1 MTPSDFSA
9 YLPPMP
15 SMPKM
20 PSKARPS
27 AKTKPVSRK
36 RGAPVEAVKEVKPRL
51 MPVDEKAIASLP
63 EHLLLGPGDDPKRQ
77 SYFDFDD
84 SQAAGK
90 VGRKK
95 VHMVLPRN
103 VTLPDYRTREDGLRQ
118 HRTMVTIP
126 PKLRANVA
134 ALFGFDDVAL
144 AGSEI
149 AMTTAIVALADYAAA
164 QLKDEN
170 KLLVVSA
177 PPDPYAAERKQAR
190 MALRNRGR
198 VKNGKVY

>member
-1 MTPSDFSA
+1 MTASDFA
-9 YLPPMP
+9 AHLPPMP
-15 SMPKM
+15 AMPTL
-20 PSKARPS
+20 PSKPKPPS
-27 AKTKPVSRK
+27 QTKPVSRK
-36 RGAPVEAVKEVKPRL
+36 RGASMEAPKEVQRRL
-51 MPVDEKAIASLP
+51 KPVDAKAIAGLP
-63 EHLLLGPGDDPKRQ
+63 EHLLLGPGDDPQRK
-77 SYFDFDD
+77 SYFDHDD
-84 SQAAGK
+84 SQKAGK

-103 VTLPDYRTREDGLRQ
+103 ATLPDYRKREDGLRQ

-144 AGSEI
+144 AGSEV

-164 QLKDEN
+164 HLKAEN
-170 KLLVVSA
+170 KLLVVGA
-177 PPDPYAAERKQAR
+177 PHDPLAAERKQAR
-190 MALRNRGR
+190 MALRNKGR